1 MFRIRLIVRT
11 TGTATSI
18 RPDGARESIIA
29 IPVRVTD
36 VFRSSVPLCI
46 HSTLDG
52 CAWHA
57 VSGEPFSRS
66 REMVLSMPSSRLS
79 TVRTIQY
86 LLAVLVILVGIIT
99 VTDVPQPYPS
109 WPTLGPIPVDP
120 ELVLPVLLG
129 LAVLVGT
136 SMEERSV
143 TSVGLGSLGALT
155 LWIASR
161 SLYELA
167 VGGTGGVFWGGF
179 FTLILAFPLASAIL
193 VRGVLREDVSRYD
206 PRHLCTK
213 FGE

>member
-1 MFRIRLIVRT
+1 
-11 TGTATSI
+11 
-18 RPDGARESIIA
+18 
-29 IPVRVTD
+29 
-36 VFRSSVPLCI
+36 
-46 HSTLDG
+46 
-52 CAWHA
+52 
-57 VSGEPFSRS
+57 
-66 REMVLSMPSSRLS
+66 MPSSRLS